1 MTFSH
6 YGTSRASRFAEH
18 GSSAQ
23 QLHRP
28 SRIQAFRDSVFKRA
42 PAGMQG
48 DCTFLAW
55 FTEVGRRSLG
65 EIVAKDLSQDWL
77 TELAGMRGFLC
88 EVRYSAAGARKVPF
102 PLRKLSGAEAWPS
115 IQTF

>member
-1 MTFSH
+1 MGRRLSSSTD
-6 YGTSRASRFAEH
+6 RR
-18 GSSAQ
+18 GSKF
-23 QLHRP
+23 LE
-28 SRIQAFRDSVFKRA
+28 
-42 PAGMQG
+42 
-48 DCTFLAW
+48 TLFLACPGRNARGLHLSGMVHRG
-55 FTEVGRRSLG
+55 TVGRRSLG